1 MKKYVLIVTALLGL
15 VLAGCGGKN
24 ARAAADSKATS
35 AAGQEAVAE
44 AAAEAALSAAA
55 GWKPGDA
62 GPQGGFIYYA
72 EGGDYCEALPPE
84 KAVGVGD
91 PLPAGW
97 VVPDMEDLA
106 LIYEAVQ
113 KSGAADYG
121 TAWYISVNKSG
132 GKNRYFRMSDGQE
145 TTGAAAGRKIGVRAF
160 DAASVAAA
168 DGSSPPPC

>member
-15 VLAGCGGKN
+15 VLAACGGKN

-35 AAGQEAVAE
+35 VAGREAVEEAAAGVAE
-44 AAAEAALSAAA
+44 AYLETAARDAAEAALTAAA

-84 KAVGVGD
+84 KAVGAGD

-113 KSGAADYG
+113 KSGAA
-121 TAWYISVNKSG
+121 WYISVNKSG
-132 GKNRYFRMSDGQE
+132 GKEDW
-145 TTGAAAGRKIGVRAF
+145 RKGV
-160 DAASVAAA
+160 
-168 DGSSPPPC
+168 